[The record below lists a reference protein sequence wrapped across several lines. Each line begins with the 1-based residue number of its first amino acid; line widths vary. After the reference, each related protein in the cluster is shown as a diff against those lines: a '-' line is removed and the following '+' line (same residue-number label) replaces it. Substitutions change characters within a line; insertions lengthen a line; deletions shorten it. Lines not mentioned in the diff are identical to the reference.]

1 MTIWIVGLVV
11 YVLTLAFMFSLAMAA
26 DRPTP
31 KKDERCPVST
41 HSSQDSSWV
50 YRSRV

>member
-31 KKDERCPVST
+31 KKDER
-41 HSSQDSSWV
+41 
-50 YRSRV
+50 